1 MHTSPHTAAAPALHP
16 ALWVAAISVTVF
28 SVVGIASLTGAF
40 ERKPTVETPPVAVA
54 SAVAPAPVSEAPPA
68 QVAAIEPVVTPA
80 VAPEAPVKKKA
91 ALAKPVSAP
100 VTKAVHAAPPAAPRA
115 LRVADQSHDSGIDVT
130 PAYPQYDAH
139 TPPQPYASPGE
150 VDRYTAPACANCG
163 VIESVRA
170 VQAAG
175 RPSGLGAAAGG
186 VVGGLLGNNV
196 GKGGGRTVATLIGIA
211 GGAFAGHQIEKTQR
225 SVTQYE
231 VSVLMDSG
239 ERRTITLDAE
249 PTWRAGDK
257 VRLEDGNLTWAG

>member
-1 MHTSPHTAAAPALHP
+1 MDTSPRTAATPALHP
-16 ALWVAAISVTVF
+16 ALWVAAISVTIF
-28 SVVGIASLTGAF
+28 SAVGIASLTGAF

-54 SAVAPAPVSEAPPA
+54 AAVVPAPVPEAPPA
-68 QVAAIEPVVTPA
+68 QLAASEPVTTPA
-80 VAPEAPVKKKA
+80 PAPEAQAKKKVA
-91 ALAKPVSAP
+91 VAKHAVAP
-100 VTKAVHAAPPAAPRA
+100 VTKAVHAAAPAAPRA
-115 LRVADQSHDSGIDVT
+115 VRVADQSHDSGIDVT

-139 TPPQPYASPGE
+139 TPPQPYASP
-150 VDRYTAPACANCG
+150 DADTRFTAPVCANCG

-170 VQAAG
+170 VQAAAK
-175 RPSGLGAAAGG
+175 PSGLGAAAGG

-231 VSVLMDSG
+231 VNVLMDSG
-239 ERRTITLDAE
+239 ERRTVTLDAE

-257 VRLEDGNLTWAG
+257 VRLQDGNLAWAG